1 MNRLL
6 LGGLALALIA
16 IPARADEAEARK
28 IVEAGIKAKG
38 GTGKK
43 HAVTWKGKGKFYG
56 MGNAIDYTGTWS
68 LQLPGKKRMEIDN
81 FITIVVNGDMGWFGD
96 QEMNKEQLA
105 EQKEDMYA
113 DWVMEL
119 DPLKEKGFT
128 LATLGESKV
137 GDKAVMGVKVSHE
150 GHRDINLYFD
160 KTSHLLAKM
169 EHTMKEMGKEA
180 KFEAI
185 ITDWAEVGGI
195 KAPSKMTIKRDGELY
210 VDGEMTDYK
219 MLDKLPDKTF
229 EKP

>member
-1 MNRLL
+1 LL
-6 LGGLALALIA
+6 WGGLALALIA

-38 GTGKK
+38 GAGKK

-68 LQLPGKKRMEIDN
+68 LHLPGKKRMEIDN

-96 QEMNKEQLA
+96 QEMNKDQLA

-119 DPLKEKGFT
+119 YPLKEKGFT

-137 GDKAVMGVKVSHE
+137 GDKPVIGVKVSHE
-150 GHRDINLYFD
+150 GRRDINLYFD
-160 KTSHLLAKM
+160 KSSHLLAKM
-169 EHTMKEMGKEA
+169 EHTMKEMGKES

-195 KAPSKMTIKRDGELY
+195 KVPSKMTIKRDGELY
-210 VDGEMTDYK
+210 VDGEMTDYT